1 MLQIILNKLNNNKN
15 KSILKKFHVIKDEV
29 NSLESSFQN
38 LDNTSLSQKTIEFK
52 TRLANGENI
61 NNLIAPAFATVR
73 EASKRIIKKRHFDV
87 QIIGGLA
94 LHNGMIAEMLTGEGK
109 TLVATLSAYLNALEG
124 KGVHIITVNDYLAKR
139 DSEWMG
145 AIFQFLNLSV
155 GCIVSGISDDER
167 KLAYKADI
175 TYGTNNEFGF
185 DYLKDNMKLSIEEQ
199 VQRGFH
205 YAIVDE
211 VDSVLV
217 DEARTP
223 LIISGPS
230 VENTK
235 LYQIINNIAK
245 FLKKEDFDIDEK
257 QKNVYITDHGLISFE
272 NLLKQSGLSISGSLF
287 DAQNLSLYHLL
298 NQSLRA
304 QNLYKKDVDYIIK
317 DGEIVIIDEFTG
329 RMMDG
334 RRFSEGLH
342 QALEAKEGVKVKN
355 ENQTLASITLQNYFK
370 MYNKLSGMTGTASTE
385 STEFLEIYGLRV
397 LKIPSNKP
405 VTRKDLNDLI
415 YRSYKEKEKAIVRQI
430 EAFYKEK
437 RPVLIGTVSIE
448 KSEKLSSAL
457 KQVKIPHNVLNAKN
471 HEKEAYIVANA
482 GTLAAVTIAT
492 NMAGR
497 GTDIQLGGNL
507 DMLIKHEVEKL
518 NNDQEKINKVVESLT
533 NKVEKEKEIITALGG
548 LAIIAT
554 ERHESRR
561 IDNQLRGR
569 SGRQGE
575 PGSSVFYISLE
586 DDLMRI
592 FGGNKLDKV
601 LHRLGFKEDEVIT
614 HSFISRAIEKAQK
627 KVEEYNFQIRKN
639 LLRFDSIINEQ
650 RTLIYEQRKEV
661 MQGIFN
667 ITITLEEDI
676 EEITNTLVSTYLI
689 EKEFREKWKLETLY
703 ADLSRLFNINLDL
716 KDLVL
721 EQNLS
726 IEEISSIIKKS
737 ANQVIEKKEGLI
749 GKESFSDIA
758 HKILLQNIDL
768 AWKKHLAE
776 LDYLRGSINLRAYG
790 QKDPFNEYQM
800 ESFNLFEDMLSSI
813 KEDFITVIS
822 HLDIVEKEQEE
833 NKEKASPFFNSIS
846 RNESC
851 PCGSGKKYKHC
862 HGKI

>member
-1 MLQIILNKLNNNKN
+1 MLQIILNKLNDRKNKN
-15 KSILKKFHVIKDEV
+15 ILKKFFAIKDEI
-29 NSLESSFQN
+29 NNLEISFQN
-38 LDNTSLSQKTIEFK
+38 LSNDELSQKTIEFK

-61 NNLIAPAFATVR
+61 NSLIAPAFATVR
-73 EASKRIIKKRHFDV
+73 EAAKRIINKRHFDV
-87 QIIGGLA
+87 QLIGGLA
-94 LHNGMIAEMLTGEGK
+94 LHNGMISEMLTGEGK

-145 AIFQFLNLSV
+145 SIFQFLNLSV
-155 GCIVSGISDDER
+155 GCIVSGISEEER

-185 DYLKDNMKLSIEEQ
+185 DYLKDNMKLNIEEQ

-211 VDSVLV
+211 VDSVLI

-230 VENTK
+230 VENTN
-235 LYQIINNIAK
+235 LYKIIDNISK

-257 QKNVYITDHGLISFE
+257 QKNVYITDHGLITFE

-287 DAQNLSLYHLL
+287 DAQNISLYHLL

-304 QNLYKKDVDYIIK
+304 HNLYKKDVDYIIK

-342 QALEAKEGVKVKN
+342 QALEAKEGVKIKN

-397 LKIPSNKP
+397 LKVPSNKP

-415 YRSYKEKEKAIVRQI
+415 YRSYKEKEKAIVKQI
-430 EAFYKEK
+430 EKLYKEK

-448 KSEKLSSAL
+448 KSEKLSNAL
-457 KQVKIPHNVLNAKN
+457 RQAKIPHNVLNAKN
-471 HEKEAYIVANA
+471 HQKEAYIVANA
-482 GTLAAVTIAT
+482 GTLGAVTIAT

-507 DMLIKHEVEKL
+507 DMLIKHEIEKL
-518 NNDQEKINKVVESLT
+518 DNDQEKINKVIETLT
-533 NKVEKEKEIITALGG
+533 AKVEEEKKIITALGG

-575 PGSSVFYISLE
+575 PGSSVFYLSLE

-592 FGGNKLDKV
+592 FGGNKLEKI
-601 LHRLGFKEDEVIT
+601 LQRLGFKEDEVIT
-614 HSFISRAIEKAQK
+614 HSFISKAIEKAQK

-650 RTLIYEQRKEV
+650 RKLIYEQRKEV

-667 ITITLEEDI
+667 IKFTLAEDI
-676 EEITNTLVSTYLI
+676 ENITNDLVSTYLI

-703 ADLSRLFNINLDL
+703 TDISRLFNVNLDL

-721 EQNLS
+721 EQNLA
-726 IEEISSIIKKS
+726 IEEIASIIKKS
-737 ANQVIEKKEGLI
+737 ANDVIEKKENLI
-749 GKESFSDIA
+749 GKEAFNDIS
-758 HKILLQNIDL
+758 HKILLQNIDM

-776 LDYLRGSINLRAYG
+776 LDYLRGSITLRAYG

-800 ESFNLFEDMLSSI
+800 ESFTMFENMLRVI

-822 HLDIVEKEQEE
+822 HLDIVENEQQEIKDQ
-833 NKEKASPFFNSIS
+833 NKQFFNSIS